1 MKIVAHEKIGES
13 VLIAED
19 HTRTRE
25 ALRVLFERKSYQ
37 VVEAK
42 NYRDAIAALTA
53 PGGPS
58 LALLDWMLPDGSGLD
73 ICREIRKRVDDRY
86 IYLIVITG
94 RDGEEDVAQALA
106 AGADDFIHKPCGP
119 VELMARV
126 RNGLRTVELER
137 TLLKRITELEGA
149 LKNVEHLEGLLKH
162 K

>member
-1 MKIVAHEKIGES
+1 MKIVAPEKIGES

-25 ALRVLFERKSYQ
+25 ALKVLFERKSYN
-37 VVEAK
+37 VIEAK
-42 NYRDAIAALTA
+42 NYRNAVATLTA
-53 PGGPS
+53 PDGPS

-73 ICREIRKRVDDRY
+73 ICREVRKRVDDRY

-94 RDGEEDVAQALA
+94 RDGEEDVAQALS

-126 RNGLRTVELER
+126 RNGLRMVELER
-137 TLLKRITELEGA
+137 SLLKRITDLEHA
-149 LKNVEHLEGLLKH
+149 LKNVEHLEGLLKQ